1 MNVIARL
8 AVARRGLILA
18 LTVFVAALAAFF
30 GAGVQQHLANGGF
43 QDPSS
48 ESMRVDD
55 ALARD
60 FGTGAPNLVVI
71 ASGRDGKGLED
82 PAVVAAATGLVDRI
96 RSFDGVVSADSYWTS
111 GRPASLRSKDGAGGL
126 VLVRLGGNEGTYQAE
141 AKRIVPRLGD
151 DRLDLRFTGIAQ
163 TYVEVERVSADD
175 LLRAE
180 LIVAPVALV
189 LLVVVFGSLAAALVP
204 LLVGGIS
211 VVFTTAVLQLLT
223 ELTPVSVFALNV
235 TTALGLGLAIDYS
248 LFVIS
253 RFRDE
258 LAAGADVG
266 QAVRTTV
273 RTAGLTVLF
282 SGLTVALS
290 LSALL
295 VFPMYF
301 FRSIAYGGIA
311 VVLVAALTSVVA
323 LPALLA
329 VLGHRVNRFDVF
341 GRFRRRTP
349 SGFWRRLAL
358 GVMRRPVPVMT
369 VVAGL
374 LLLLGSPFLS
384 ASFSLA
390 DDRVLPASSPARQAA
405 QYLRDHFDL
414 GETNPIPVVLPGL
427 SEADAAQALP
437 PYAERLSALPGVQ
450 RVDTLTGSYAGGR
463 LVAPPTDASKQFTAR
478 AGSRLSVVSSVE
490 PYSRQGRALVAAV
503 RTADGAPVPARV
515 GGQAAQLVD
524 TTHATG
530 GTLPLALLIIAV
542 TTFVLLFLFTGSV
555 LIPVKAILLNL
566 LSLTA
571 TFGSMVYVF
580 QDGHLK
586 WLVGDFT
593 TTGMI
598 DATMPVLM
606 FCIAFGLS
614 MDYEVFLLSRIREEY
629 LRSGDST
636 HSVALGLE
644 KTGRVMS
651 AGALLIGT
659 VFVTF
664 ASSGLTLL
672 KLLGVGLALA
682 VVVDATLV
690 RGLLVPAFMRLAGR
704 ANWWAPGP
712 LRRLHDRFGLSEHSG
727 EVPEEYR
734 GRSAPVPGRE
744 PAERLG

>member
-1 MNVIARL
+1 MNVIAQL
-8 AVARRGLILA
+8 AVARRGLIPTLI
-18 LTVFVAALAAFF
+18 VFIAALAAFY

-60 FGTGAPNLVVI
+60 FGTGVPN
-71 ASGRDGKGLED
+71 
-82 PAVVAAATGLVDRI
+82 
-96 RSFDGVVSADSYWTS
+96 
-111 GRPASLRSKDGAGGL
+111 
-126 VLVRLGGNEGTYQAE
+126 
-141 AKRIVPRLGD
+141 
-151 DRLDLRFTGIAQ
+151 
-163 TYVEVERVSADD
+163 
-175 LLRAE
+175 
-180 LIVAPVALV
+180 
-189 LLVVVFGSLAAALVP
+189 
-204 LLVGGIS
+204 
-211 VVFTTAVLQLLT
+211 
-223 ELTPVSVFALNV
+223 
-235 TTALGLGLAIDYS
+235 

-266 QAVRTTV
+266 QAVRTTI
-273 RTAGLTVLF
+273 RTAGMTVVF
-282 SGLTVALS
+282 SGVTVALS

-341 GRFRRRTP
+341 GRFRRRTE
-349 SGFWRRLAL
+349 SGFWQRLAL
-358 GVMRRPVPVMT
+358 AVMRRPIPIVT
-369 VVAGL
+369 VIVGL
-374 LLLLGSPFLS
+374 LLVLGSPFLS

-390 DDRVLPASSPARQAA
+390 DDRVLPAASPARQAA
-405 QYLRDHFDL
+405 QFLRDNFDV
-414 GETNPIPVVLPGL
+414 GEINPIPVVMPGVAG
-427 SEADAAQALP
+427 ADALRMLP
-437 PYAERLSALPGVQ
+437 PYAARLSALPGVR
-450 RVDTLTGSYAGGR
+450 RVDTLTGSYADGR
-463 LVAPPTDASKQFTAR
+463 LVASPTPASGRFTAK

-490 PYSRQGRALVAAV
+490 PYSPEGRALVAAV
-503 RTADGAPVPARV
+503 RTADGARVPGQV

-524 TTHATG
+524 TTDATG
-530 GTLPLALLIIAV
+530 GKLPLALLIIAV
-542 TTFVLLFLFTGSV
+542 MTFVLLFLFTGSL
-555 LIPVKAILLNL
+555 LIPVKAIVLNL

-571 TFGSMVYVF
+571 TFGSMVYIF

-629 LRSGDST
+629 LRSGDNT

-651 AGALLIGT
+651 AGAVLIGA
-659 VFVTF
+659 VFITF

-682 VVVDATLV
+682 VIVDATLV

-704 ANWWAPGP
+704 ANWWAPP
-712 LRRLHDRFGLSEHSG
+712 LLRRLHDRFGLSEYTDPLPDEFSG
-727 EVPEEYR
+727 LVE
-734 GRSAPVPGRE
+734 S
-744 PAERLG
+744 AERREMSNPRI